1 MAKDNIIYGIHA
13 ITEAIKAGKT
23 IDKLMVRRG
32 LIGNLMKELLSE
44 VRKNNIP
51 IQFVPIEKIDFL
63 CKQNHQ
69 GVIAYLSSIEYQ
81 KIEEIIPYIYESGG
95 TPFIIILDQITD
107 VRNFGAI
114 CRSAECAGVDAII
127 VPDKG
132 AAPINADSI
141 KTSAGALHIVPVCRT
156 SNMAQTI
163 KYLKM
168 SGISVYAITEKTE
181 TLYYGSDMNIPLALI
196 IGSEETGIAPILLKE
211 ADAFLKIP
219 LKGKINSLN
228 ASVAA
233 SILMYEVVKQRN

>member
-44 VRKNNIP
+44 VRKNNI
-51 IQFVPIEKIDFL
+51 PIEKIDFL

>member
-1 MAKDNIIYGIHA
+1 MGKDNIIYGIHA
-13 ITEAIKAGKT
+13 IIEAIKAGKT

-44 VRKNNIP
+44 VRKNDIP

-81 KIEEIIPYIYESGG
+81 KIEEIIPYIYESGK
-95 TPFIIILDQITD
+95 TPFILILDQITD

-114 CRSAECAGVDAII
+114 CRTAECAGVDAII

-156 SNMAQTI
+156 QNMANTI

-181 TLYYGSDMNIPLALI
+181 SIYYGCDMNIPLALI
-196 IGSEETGIAPILLKE
+196 IGSEDTGIAPILLKE
-211 ADAFLKIP
+211 ADSFLKIP
-219 LKGKINSLN
+219 LMGKISSLN